1 MSKLTT
7 TQILANAVEKYGDY
21 LDAGASYGAAMQAAA
36 KSLGG
41 TPCPTFLG
49 ELAALHATKYQ
60 CSFTWDGKGRA
71 VFFNG
76 EESTRETRNDAAR
89 KSWGRNVMVWFNK
102 PEATQPTKS
111 QRISKAHRDAAK
123 AYLAQFENV
132 KDAIAVLRAI
142 AK

>member
-7 TQILANAVEKYGDY
+7 TQANAITAYAKF
-21 LDAGASYGAAMQAAA
+21 LDAGQSYGDAMRVAA

-49 ELAALHATKYQ
+49 ELAKVHAAKYQ
-60 CSFTWDGKGRA
+60 CNYTWDGQGRA

-89 KSWGRNVMVWFNK
+89 KSWARNVMVWFTPEREAK
-102 PEATQPTKS
+102 PVKSMRLSAEA
-111 QRISKAHRDAAK
+111 RAAAK
-123 AYLAQFENV
+123 AYLANFDSV
-132 KDAIAVLRAI
+132 ADAIKALRAV
-142 AK
+142 A